1 MSGIRTPATQT
12 DEVIRLAAELR
23 TTRPE
28 IGVVTLSQ
36 YAQAPSTTTLL
47 EDCTD
52 RRAYLLKDRV

>member
-1 MSGIRTPATQT
+1 MASIRTPATQT

-28 IGVVTLSQ
+28 IGVVALSHG
-36 YAQAPSTTTLL
+36 AQAPSATTPL
-47 EDCTD
+47 EDGTD